1 MDIYAM
7 VLLALIAAVLVVT
20 IIGTIMAVV
29 DNRKRFDAVV
39 AKNVSVAPINNKPLN
54 FDDWVAE
61 RLAANKRKQRVIA
74 EFQALSELNNDFNA
88 VIEGE

>member
-39 AKNVSVAPINNKPLN
+39 AKNVSVAPINKPLN